1 MTPEMAF
8 EGLLVSQNS
17 AVLTTMHRIFDDF
30 SIAIRICVRPSKAL
44 EECTDQGIDLVVV
57 DCEDQHLSS
66 EIIRK
71 SNEALKKRKPTI
83 MAIVDDSEAFQS
95 AKQAGAHLVVQKPIT
110 EELGMRSMKKVYS
123 LMIRDYRRYARHAVL
138 NSVTASLED
147 GRQIPVTVMDISEG
161 GVGVL
166 TKENLEVGDLLTFP
180 ITLQAAEHNIHI
192 KARVAWK
199 NPSGAAG
206 AEFMNISGADLRIL
220 RRWLWS
226 RCHIKKVV
234 IH

>member
-1 MTPEMAF
+1 MTSEMAF

-17 AVLTTMHRIFDDF
+17 AVLTTMHRILDDF
-30 SIAIRICVRPSKAL
+30 SIAINICVRPSKAI
-44 EECTDQGIDLVVV
+44 EQCTNQGVDLVVI
-57 DCEDQHLSS
+57 DCEDQRLSS

-71 SNEALKKRKPTI
+71 SSEAPKKRRPTI
-83 MAIVDDSEAFQS
+83 MAIVGDSEALLW

-110 EELGMRSMKKVYS
+110 AELGMRSMKKVYS

-166 TKENLEVGDLLTFP
+166 TKEDLEVGAVLIFP
-180 ITLQAAEHNIHI
+180 ITLKSAERTIYVQ
-192 KARVAWK
+192 ARVAWK
-199 NPSGAAG
+199 NSFGTAG
-206 AEFMNISGADLRIL
+206 AEFMNISGADLRTL

-226 RCHIKKVV
+226 RCHIKNSFV
-234 IH
+234 H